1 MFLLNFIIICG
12 ILHEKGYS
20 RQILICTTL
29 FWEHIHCF
37 TNLKFVR
44 ENLIFHFFPSV
55 DRFSN
60 NILILND
67 RTLRKICLKVRGFW
81 GGSDEKIRKMWFRLG
96 IVVVGLPPLVW
107 QLQKRSGILIKCQ
120 NEDDILSDFYWLWV
134 CWCIYET
141 FWTLMLFSSLII
153 FVW

>member
-1 MFLLNFIIICG
+1 MFLLNFIKICS
-12 ILHEKGYS
+12 ILHEKGYC

-44 ENLIFHFFPSV
+44 ENLIFHLFPSV

-60 NILILND
+60 NILIFND
-67 RTLRKICLKVRGFW
+67 RTLRKNMFESKRILRWLGRENKKNVVRTRNCSGWPF
-81 GGSDEKIRKMWFRLG
+81 SPRVKMKTTFRFL
-96 IVVVGLPPLVW
+96 LVM
-107 QLQKRSGILIKCQ
+107 SILVCIP
-120 NEDDILSDFYWLWV
+120 NILN
-134 CWCIYET
+134 INA
-141 FWTLMLFSSLII
+141 FSSLII